1 MRLGRNVLVK
11 YFHKVTFLSV
21 KFSGTFIVF
30 RISLL
35 AWMTRWIVINRD
47 FVPLIF
53 YSMGSI
59 GLAIMTLMNITLF
72 YRLLRSDFF
81 SKKDKEVSKKE

>member
-1 MRLGRNVLVK
+1 
-11 YFHKVTFLSV
+11 
-21 KFSGTFIVF
+21 
-30 RISLL
+30 
-35 AWMTRWIVINRD
+35 MTRWIVINRD
-47 FVPLIF
+47 FVPLVF

-59 GLAIMTLMNITLF
+59 GLAIMTFMNITLF